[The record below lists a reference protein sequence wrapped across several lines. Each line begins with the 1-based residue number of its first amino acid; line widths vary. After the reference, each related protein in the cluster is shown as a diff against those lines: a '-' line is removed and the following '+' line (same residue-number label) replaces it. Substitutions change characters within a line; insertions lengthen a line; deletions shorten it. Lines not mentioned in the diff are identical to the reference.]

1 MEEGA
6 GSELYFLYSIASPA
20 LTLVGYSPTLL
31 QIVSHPTSYPQFNFK
46 ICLRVF
52 WSFIGGSRI
61 LRGWNC
67 ARNNKLA
74 GLRSA
79 DASNW
84 PVCENL
90 KMNVQ
95 NLSSELNNPQQA
107 QQLRE
112 EDDQNGKASCQVAC
126 DWWVTPCWP
135 ITDMVSLLLLDTP
148 LYS

>member
-1 MEEGA
+1 MG
-6 GSELYFLYSIASPA
+6 GR
-20 LTLVGYSPTLL
+20 GYSEGG
-31 QIVSHPTSYPQFNFK
+31 IVLETTSW
-46 ICLRVF
+46 LV
-52 WSFIGGSRI
+52 S
-61 LRGWNC
+61 
-67 ARNNKLA
+67 
-74 GLRSA
+74 
-79 DASNW
+79 SNW

-90 KMNVQ
+90 KINVQ

-112 EDDQNGKASCQVAC
+112 EDDKNGKASCQVAC

>member
-6 GSELYFLYSIASPA
+6 VSELYFLYSIASLA

-67 ARNNKLA
+67 ARNKLA
-74 GLRSA
+74 GLLKLAGVRKS
-79 DASNW
+79 
-84 PVCENL
+84 EN
-90 KMNVQ
+90 
-95 NLSSELNNPQQA
+95 
-107 QQLRE
+107 
-112 EDDQNGKASCQVAC
+112 
-126 DWWVTPCWP
+126 
-135 ITDMVSLLLLDTP
+135 
-148 LYS
+148 